1 MKWLLL
7 MLMLCF
13 SIGAALVW
21 RIWPKQPARQ
31 SVPIHNVNSRLAF
44 EQLEPALASATA
56 SPAMNQEAVLPRKL
70 PAQSD
75 LPSST
80 QVRWAMPAAS
90 EQPAKGGS
98 SETLPRA
105 RAALDDLSQLAM
117 QVEHD
122 PENLD
127 FRFALA
133 AGQMRLR
140 LWTLALIELEKIAV
154 ARPNDLAVRFNLAI
168 AYQGAARLIDARTAW
183 DHVLV
188 LDPESIEARAYRG
201 EVLLDL
207 GEYGAAASDLRF
219 VVDAQPD
226 DDAAKLN
233 LAAALQGA
241 GQLQP
246 ALDIVERLLVESPQH
261 LPALKRAAAIAIALS
276 ETDLANAVD
285 HHQRAADFARRAQEV
300 APRDPPIVQ
309 LVNEINSRSP

>member
-21 RIWPKQPARQ
+21 RILPQPTARQPAPFR
-31 SVPIHNVNSRLAF
+31 NVNSRLAF

-56 SPAMNQEAVLPRKL
+56 NPATDQVAVPPRVLPAH
-70 PAQSD
+70 PD
-75 LPSST
+75 LPTST
-80 QVRWAMPAAS
+80 QVRWAASAAS
-90 EQPAKGGS
+90 KQPGKVEP
-98 SETLPRA
+98 SETQTRA

-117 QVEHD
+117 QVERD
-122 PENLD
+122 PDDLD
-127 FRFALA
+127 LRFALA

-140 LWTLALIELEKIAV
+140 LWTLALVELEKIAV

-168 AYQGAARLIDARTAW
+168 AYQGAGRLIDARTAW
-183 DHVLV
+183 DHVLMM
-188 LDPESIEARAYRG
+188 DPEFVEARSYRG

-207 GEYGAAASDLRF
+207 GEYDAAASDLNC
-219 VVDAQPD
+219 VVVARPL
-226 DDAAKLN
+226 DDAAALN

-246 ALDIVERLLVESPQH
+246 ALDVVERLLIERPQH
-261 LPALKRAAAIAIALS
+261 LPALKRAAALAIALS
-276 ETDLANAVD
+276 ETDLANAAD
-285 HHQRAADFARRAQEV
+285 HHQRAVDFARRALQV